1 MPRNTAYSIA
11 LEDTDIVVRLNRD
24 IIDQEALT
32 KFLDYLELET
42 VRKRSQ
48 LTGEQAEALA
58 AEIDGAVWNNLK
70 PLFTQE

>member
-1 MPRNTAYSIA
+1 MPRNTVYSIA

-24 IIDQEALT
+24 IIDQETLT

>member
-1 MPRNTAYSIA
+1 MPRNTVYSIA

-24 IIDQEALT
+24 TIDQEALT

-48 LTGEQAEALA
+48 LTEGQATALA
-58 AEIDGAVWNNLK
+58 DEIDGAVWNNLK
-70 PLFTQE
+70 PLLTQE